1 MSQLVTVEQR
11 DHLLLIGVN
20 RVEKKNAWNV
30 EIIQGVARAYTDLAS
45 DPALRVGVVFAHGDD
60 FTAGLDLVDVLPTM
74 SGGDP
79 QQVLPPGLCDPWDFM
94 GEPCP
99 KPIVLAVQGR
109 CFTLGIELGLASQ
122 AVIAASDT
130 VFAQLEVKRGIIPL
144 GGGTLRLGSRLGAR
158 GVQWL
163 LTGEKFDAQQ
173 ALAAGLVSE
182 VVPVGAQLD
191 RAIEVAN
198 RIAANAPLA
207 VQAALAGHRSAER
220 AARDAAGASLRERA
234 QGLFTSKDAAEGVA
248 AMIAR
253 RDPVYR
259 GE

>member
-1 MSQLVTVEQR
+1 MSDLVTVERR

-20 RVEKKNAWNV
+20 RVEKKNAWNIEV
-30 EIIQGVARAYTDLAS
+30 IQAVARAYTDLAK

-60 FTAGLDLVDVLPTM
+60 FTAGLDLADALPALA
-74 SGGDP
+74 GGDP
-79 QQVLPPGLCDPWDFM
+79 QQVLPPDLCDPWDFI
-94 GEPCP
+94 GEACP

-130 VFAQLEVKRGIIPL
+130 VFAQLEVMRGIIPL
-144 GGGTLRLGSRLGAR
+144 GGATFRLGSRLGIR

-163 LTGEKFDAQQ
+163 LSGEKFDAAQ
-173 ALAAGLVSE
+173 ALDAGLVSE
-182 VVPVGAQLD
+182 VVPVGTQLD
-191 RAIEVAN
+191 RAIAVAN
-198 RIAANAPLA
+198 QIAGNAPLA

-220 AARDAAGASLRERA
+220 ASRDAAAASLRES
-234 QGLFTSKDAAEGVA
+234 GPTLLTSKDAAEGMA

-253 RDPVYR
+253 REPVYR